1 MCLYLIKPYK
11 ISNMSIIIIIWPM
24 RTILIKYI
32 YLFKNTLFLTVH
44 SPVKNKQA
52 ERSMHEVQI
61 VQIVWEAASA

>member
-1 MCLYLIKPYK
+1 
-11 ISNMSIIIIIWPM
+11 M
-24 RTILIKYI
+24 RTILMKYI